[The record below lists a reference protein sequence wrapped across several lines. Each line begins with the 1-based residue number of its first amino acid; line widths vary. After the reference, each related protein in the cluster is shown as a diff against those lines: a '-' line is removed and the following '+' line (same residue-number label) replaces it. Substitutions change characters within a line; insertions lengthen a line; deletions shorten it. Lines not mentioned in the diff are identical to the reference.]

1 MEGYLKTYKIVLETI
16 GPVHIGSGRKIGKKE
31 FIYDP
36 AEKKAYIPNMPKMYD
51 FFIKHKLTDKF
62 EDYMLNDRRDFLSWL
77 KSNGVTKPYY
87 EKWTDYEI
95 KCDTSTFKN
104 GRKKEISTFVK
115 DPYGN
120 PYIPGSSLKGAI
132 RTAVLGAF
140 ILGNKNFF
148 ADIERDVANAEIKGR
163 SAFMRETKDL
173 EVKCFNLLKKNDIK
187 SNAVND
193 IMSGVI
199 ISDSKPLSTED
210 IILCPKVDVNIEG
223 KEKTPGMVRECIK
236 PGTKIEFDMT
246 IDTSCFKYSGK
257 SIIKFI
263 NIFLKSC
270 NDMFYSKFKIAPVYS
285 KGVVYLGGGSGFMS
299 KTVIHQ
305 LLKDNPKRLE
315 TVGRFFERT
324 TPNGGMTANGRK
336 KPDHKHSLDARI
348 YKVSPHTVKMTNC
361 GNKKY
366 HFGAC
371 SITIE
376 EK

>member
-87 EKWTDYEI
+87 EKWTDYKI
-95 KCDTSTFKN
+95 KCDASTFKN
-104 GRKKEISTFVK
+104 GREKEISTFVK

-140 ILGNKNFF
+140 ILGNKNAFS
-148 ADIERDVANAEIKGR
+148 DIERAVANAEIKGR

-257 SIIKFI
+257 SIIKCI

-324 TPNGGMTANGRK
+324 TPKA
-336 KPDHKHSLDARI
+336 HKHFLDAKEH
-348 YKVSPHTVKMTNC
+348 KVSPHTVKMTNC